1 MDTEKEIL
9 SIKRW
14 IEEYENKRID
24 KSQFRPQT
32 VELRSIKN
40 IVKAR
45 AYLSAAQA
53 NLTDSTWIKIV
64 LNAETY
70 DVGGYYDVTR
80 NYRFD
85 VPEDGYYFIAGCV
98 GFTSVVADK
107 VYGGAIYKNGVAI
120 TTTKTHASLIGDVY
134 APISDVVKLVR
145 DDYIELYG
153 YAGAGV
159 STVDVIGTSD
169 VTFLTIHRIS

>member
-24 KSQFRPQT
+24 KSQFRPQS

-45 AYLSAAQA
+45 AYLSATQA

-80 NYRFD
+80 NHHF
-85 VPEDGYYFIAGCV
+85 
-98 GFTSVVADK
+98 
-107 VYGGAIYKNGVAI
+107 
-120 TTTKTHASLIGDVY
+120 
-134 APISDVVKLVR
+134 
-145 DDYIELYG
+145 YI
-153 YAGAGV
+153 
-159 STVDVIGTSD
+159 
-169 VTFLTIHRIS
+169 